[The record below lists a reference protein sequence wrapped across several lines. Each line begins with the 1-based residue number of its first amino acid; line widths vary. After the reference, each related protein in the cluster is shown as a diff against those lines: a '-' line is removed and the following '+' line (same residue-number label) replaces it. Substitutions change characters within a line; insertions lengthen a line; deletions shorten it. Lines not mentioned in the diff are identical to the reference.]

1 MELNSGTYRVSEA
14 LVSRLRA
21 VPKQKAAAV
30 RAWIEGHAPKPA
42 PAPAPD
48 LPPPEPVKKK
58 KKLKIKPLNPR
69 PKAKK
74 EKKEKAPKGRF
85 ARHHRQVGGAPLLL
99 PESVK
104 LRKSLIIKRK

>member
-1 MELNSGTYRVSEA
+1 MDVELNSGTYRVSEA

-21 VPKQKAAAV
+21 VPKKQAAAV
-30 RAWIEGHAPKPA
+30 RAWIEGHAPAPA
-42 PAPAPD
+42 PAPAP
-48 LPPPEPVKKK
+48 PEPVKRK
-58 KKLKIKPLNPR
+58 KKLKIKALNPR

-74 EKKEKAPKGRF
+74 EKREKAPKGRF

>member
-1 MELNSGTYRVSEA
+1 MDVELNSGTYRVSEA
-14 LVSRLRA
+14 LVCRLRA
-21 VPKQKAAAV
+21 VPKKKAAAV
-30 RAWIEGHAPKPA
+30 RAWIEGHAPA
-42 PAPAPD
+42 PAPAP
-48 LPPPEPVKKK
+48 PEPVKRK
-58 KKLKIKPLNPR
+58 KKLKIKALNPR

-74 EKKEKAPKGRF
+74 EKEKKGPTGRL

>member
-1 MELNSGTYRVSEA
+1 MDVELNSGTYRVSEA

-21 VPKQKAAAV
+21 VPKKKAAAV
-30 RAWIEGHAPKPA
+30 RAWIEGHAPAPA
-42 PAPAPD
+42 PAPA
-48 LPPPEPVKKK
+48 PPEPVKKK
-58 KKLKIKPLNPR
+58 KLKIKALNPR

-74 EKKEKAPKGRF
+74 EKREKAPKGRF

>member
-1 MELNSGTYRVSEA
+1 MDVELNSGTYRVSEA
-14 LVSRLRA
+14 LVNRLRA
-21 VPKQKAAAV
+21 VPKKKAAAV
-30 RAWIEGHAPKPA
+30 RAWIEGHAP
-42 PAPAPD
+42 APAPD
-48 LPPPEPVKKK
+48 LPPPEPGKK

>member
-1 MELNSGTYRVSEA
+1 MDVALGSGTYRVSEA
-14 LVSRLRA
+14 LASRLRA
-21 VPKQKAAAV
+21 VPKKQAAAV
-30 RAWIEGHAPKPA
+30 QRWIESHAPA
-42 PAPAPD
+42 PAPAPA
-48 LPPPEPVKKK
+48 PPEPVKRK
-58 KKLKIKPLNPR
+58 KKLKIKALNPR

-74 EKKEKAPKGRF
+74 EKEKKGPTGRL

>member
-1 MELNSGTYRVSEA
+1 MDVELNSGTYRVSEA

-21 VPKQKAAAV
+21 VPKKKAAAV
-30 RAWIEGHAPKPA
+30 RAWIEGHAPAPA
-42 PAPAPD
+42 PAPA
-48 LPPPEPVKKK
+48 PPEPVKKK
-58 KKLKIKPLNPR
+58 KLKIKALNPR

-74 EKKEKAPKGRF
+74 EKEKKGPTGRL

>member
-1 MELNSGTYRVSEA
+1 MDVELNSGTYRVSEA

-42 PAPAPD
+42 PAPAP
-48 LPPPEPVKKK
+48 PEPVKK

>member
-1 MELNSGTYRVSEA
+1 MDVELNSGTYRVSEA
-14 LVSRLRA
+14 LVNRLRA

-30 RAWIEGHAPKPA
+30 RAWIEGHAP
-42 PAPAPD
+42 APAPD
-48 LPPPEPVKKK
+48 LPPPEPGKK

>member
-1 MELNSGTYRVSEA
+1 MDVELNSGTYRVSEA
-14 LVSRLRA
+14 LVNRLRA
-21 VPKQKAAAV
+21 VPKKKAAAV
-30 RAWIEGHAPKPA
+30 RAWIEGHAP
-42 PAPAPD
+42 APAPD
-48 LPPPEPVKKK
+48 LPPPEPVKK

>member
-1 MELNSGTYRVSEA
+1 MDVELNSGTYRVSEA

-21 VPKQKAAAV
+21 VPKKKAAAV

-42 PAPAPD
+42 PAPAP
-48 LPPPEPVKKK
+48 PEPVKK

>member
-1 MELNSGTYRVSEA
+1 MDVELNSGTYRVSEA
-14 LVSRLRA
+14 LVNRLRA
-21 VPKQKAAAV
+21 VPKKKAAAV
-30 RAWIEGHAPKPA
+30 RAWIEGHAP
-42 PAPAPD
+42 APAPD
-48 LPPPEPVKKK
+48 LPQPEPVKKK

-74 EKKEKAPKGRF
+74 EKREKAPKGRF

>member
-1 MELNSGTYRVSEA
+1 MDVELNSGTYRVSEA
-14 LVSRLRA
+14 LVNRLRA

-42 PAPAPD
+42 PAPAPA
-48 LPPPEPVKKK
+48 PPEPVKK

-74 EKKEKAPKGRF
+74 EKREKAPKGRF

>member
-1 MELNSGTYRVSEA
+1 MDVELNSGTYRVSEA

-21 VPKQKAAAV
+21 VPKKKAAAV
-30 RAWIEGHAPKPA
+30 RAWIEGHAPA
-42 PAPAPD
+42 PAPA
-48 LPPPEPVKKK
+48 PPEPVKKK
-58 KKLKIKPLNPR
+58 KLKIKALNPR

-74 EKKEKAPKGRF
+74 EKREKAPKGRF

>member
-1 MELNSGTYRVSEA
+1 MDVELNSGTYRVSEA

-21 VPKQKAAAV
+21 VPKKKAAAV
-30 RAWIEGHAPKPA
+30 RAWIEGHAPA
-42 PAPAPD
+42 PAPAP
-48 LPPPEPVKKK
+48 PEPVKRK
-58 KKLKIKPLNPR
+58 KKLKIKALNPR

-74 EKKEKAPKGRF
+74 EKREKAPKGRF

>member
-1 MELNSGTYRVSEA
+1 MDVELNSGTYRVSEA

-21 VPKQKAAAV
+21 VPKKKAAAV
-30 RAWIEGHAPKPA
+30 RAWIEGHAPA
-42 PAPAPD
+42 PAPA
-48 LPPPEPVKKK
+48 PPEPVKKK
-58 KKLKIKPLNPR
+58 KLKIRPLNPR

-74 EKKEKAPKGRF
+74 EKREKAPKGRF

>member
-1 MELNSGTYRVSEA
+1 MDVELNSGTYRVSEA
-14 LVSRLRA
+14 LVNRLRA
-21 VPKQKAAAV
+21 VPKKKAAAV

-42 PAPAPD
+42 PD
-48 LPPPEPVKKK
+48 LPPPEPVKK